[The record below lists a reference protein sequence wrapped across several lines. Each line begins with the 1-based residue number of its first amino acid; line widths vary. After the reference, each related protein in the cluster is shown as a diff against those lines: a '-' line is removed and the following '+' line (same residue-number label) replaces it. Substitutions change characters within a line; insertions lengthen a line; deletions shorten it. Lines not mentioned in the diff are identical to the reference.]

1 VLLLDCLYILSFN
14 EYRTKLRT
22 MVKYC
27 TEAALSKICQLHR
40 FIDFIWCFRYA
51 GARTVAT
58 IVKKL
63 NYHYFLT
70 CKCKHHI

>member
-1 VLLLDCLYILSFN
+1 
-14 EYRTKLRT
+14 

-70 CKCKHHI
+70 CKCKHHIWTRGYVLPDFHCYNQQF